1 MEERRGGKSWRKER
15 EEREKKKNF
24 KTSKTGLYNFFQV
37 NFCNVILKK

>member
-24 KTSKTGLYNFFQV
+24 KTSKTGLYNFRLTFV
-37 NFCNVILKK
+37 MSF